1 MPLFSP
7 VCKLRKIIAPILNV
21 SCQYQIEYPSKK
33 AKSGAFPSGPVV
45 KTSPSNA
52 GGMDSIPG
60 QGAKIPKPRSQNSRS
75 NIVTN
80 SIKILKIIHI
90 KKKNLKNNAEPG
102 SWRPVDTQ

>member
-7 VCKLRKIIAPILNV
+7 VCKLRKIIAPISNV

-33 AKSGAFPSGPVV
+33 AKSGDFPSGPMV

-52 GGMDSIPG
+52 GGMDSIAG
-60 QGAKIPKPRSQNSRS
+60 QGAKIPKPRTQNSRS

-80 SIKILKIIHI
+80 SIKTLKIIHI
-90 KKKNLKNNAEPG
+90 KKILKIMLNQVHG
-102 SWRPVDTQ
+102 SR